1 MLPSG
6 YIPATAQ
13 EALLQAYLGDHGVT
27 THDRRFR
34 QALATLDDVDL
45 QALTAGPT
53 APRTQQTLDEL
64 RDPSRRPLAPYGAP
78 ITDFQPDQPEL
89 PTATIVHNLRRSR
102 KGAAGPSGLTADT
115 LRLLLDD
122 EETTTQLATVAQQL
136 ANAQVPTSIAAAIG
150 FGRVVALR
158 AIGDVLRHLV
168 ARSLAQQHATAIH
181 TTCAPHQ
188 FALSTRAG
196 TEAVVRAISVA
207 TQSNPQH
214 TVLSVDGIGAYD
226 TISRH
231 SMLHGLM
238 NVPIVNR
245 CLPFVRMFYGQASQ
259 YIWRAAL
266 QAIQE
271 QLHPNE
277 LLLAYLDD
285 VYAVVPPTRVREV
298 YDVMAHEL
306 HSLRPNMTLRSPVV
320 YVNCWG
326 NPTSQQQHLA
336 EHTFHLHS
344 AALDAADALQGPDWN
359 PPTWLEIL
367 N

>member
-1 MLPSG
+1 M
-6 YIPATAQ
+6 
-13 EALLQAYLGDHGVT
+13 
-27 THDRRFR
+27 
-34 QALATLDDVDL
+34 
-45 QALTAGPT
+45 
-53 APRTQQTLDEL
+53 
-64 RDPSRRPLAPYGAP
+64 
-78 ITDFQPDQPEL
+78 
-89 PTATIVHNLRRSR
+89 
-102 KGAAGPSGLTADT
+102 TADT

-122 EETTTQLATVAQQL
+122 EEPTTQLATVAQQL

-150 FGRVVALR
+150 FGRVVALQKNNGR
-158 AIGDVLRHLV
+158 VRGIIIGDVLRRLV

-181 TTCAPHQ
+181 TTCAPRQ

-259 YIWRAAL
+259 YIWHDHTGHPHLISQGEGGEQGDPLMPALFSLGQRAAL

-285 VYAVVPPTRVREV
+285 VYAVVPPPEFAKSMTSWPTNFTGTR
-298 YDVMAHEL
+298 
-306 HSLRPNMTLRSPVV
+306 
-320 YVNCWG
+320 
-326 NPTSQQQHLA
+326 TSNSIVAKPACGMLPA
-336 EHTFHLHS
+336 PS
-344 AALDAADALQGPDWN
+344 
-359 PPTWLEIL
+359 PPTWHLWDQMCGSAAQPYPATSKDSQSSAL
-367 N
+367 P

>member
-1 MLPSG
+1 M
-6 YIPATAQ
+6 
-13 EALLQAYLGDHGVT
+13 
-27 THDRRFR
+27 
-34 QALATLDDVDL
+34 
-45 QALTAGPT
+45 
-53 APRTQQTLDEL
+53 
-64 RDPSRRPLAPYGAP
+64 
-78 ITDFQPDQPEL
+78 
-89 PTATIVHNLRRSR
+89 HNLRRSR

-259 YIWRAAL
+259 YIWHDRTGHPHLISQGEGGEQGDPLMPALFSLGQRAAL

-306 HSLRPNMTLRSPVV
+306 HRHTHAQLNSGKTRVWNASGTLPPNMASL
-320 YVNCWG
+320 
-326 NPTSQQQHLA
+326 
-336 EHTFHLHS
+336 
-344 AALDAADALQGPDWN
+344 GPDVWVGS
-359 PPTWLEIL
+359 PTLPSHQQGLTVLGTPLGSEAYVRHQLQHI
-367 N
+367 NHSHEQFCSG

>member
-1 MLPSG
+1 M
-6 YIPATAQ
+6 
-13 EALLQAYLGDHGVT
+13 
-27 THDRRFR
+27 
-34 QALATLDDVDL
+34 
-45 QALTAGPT
+45 
-53 APRTQQTLDEL
+53 
-64 RDPSRRPLAPYGAP
+64 
-78 ITDFQPDQPEL
+78 
-89 PTATIVHNLRRSR
+89 HNLRRSR

-259 YIWRAAL
+259 YIWHDHTGHPHLISQGEGGEQGDPLMPAL
-266 QAIQE
+266 FSLGQA
-271 QLHPNE
+271 
-277 LLLAYLDD
+277 
-285 VYAVVPPTRVREV
+285 
-298 YDVMAHEL
+298 
-306 HSLRPNMTLRSPVV
+306 
-320 YVNCWG
+320 G
-326 NPTSQQQHLA
+326 GPTS
-336 EHTFHLHS
+336 HS
-344 AALDAADALQGPDWN
+344 RATSSQRTSAGLLG
-359 PPTWLEIL
+359 
-367 N
+367 